1 MSRAPLQVLVFL
13 RRVINDEIEYLLLRR
28 ADSGVWQGI
37 AGGGEDDEG
46 PEDAAIRETLE
57 ETGVALSALV
67 NLESVSRIP
76 TFDVVGALLWG
87 DVVTELPEHAFCA
100 IVPADVRIIL
110 SAEHTESRWCGKDEA
125 LRLLEWESNKRAIL
139 KAEALVCELSSSSV

>member
-1 MSRAPLQVLVFL
+1 MSRAPFQVLVFL

-37 AGGGEDDEG
+37 AGGGEDDEES
-46 PEDAAIRETLE
+46 EDAAIRETLE

-67 NLESVSRIP
+67 NLESVSMIP
-76 TFDVVGALLWG
+76 TLDVTDVLLWG
-87 DVVTELPEHAFCA
+87 DDVTELPEHAFCA
-100 IVPADVRIIL
+100 TVPADVRIIL

>member
-1 MSRAPLQVLVFL
+1 MSRAPFQILVFL

-46 PEDAAIRETLE
+46 PEDAATRETLE
-57 ETGVALSALV
+57 ETGVALSTLV
-67 NLESVSRIP
+67 DLESVSMIP
-76 TFDVVGALLWG
+76 TLDVVGALVWG
-87 DVVTELPEHAFCA
+87 DDVTELPEHAFCA
-100 IVPADVRIIL
+100 AVPANAQIIL
-110 SAEHTESRWCGKDEA
+110 SGEHIESRWCEGDEA

-139 KAEALVCELSSSSV
+139 KAEALAY

>member
-1 MSRAPLQVLVFL
+1 MSRAPFQVLVFL
-13 RRVINDEIEYLLLRR
+13 RRVINDEFEYLLLRR
-28 ADSGVWQGI
+28 ADSGVWQGV

-67 NLESVSRIP
+67 NLESVSMIP
-76 TFDVVGALLWG
+76 TLDVTDVLLWG
-87 DVVTELPEHAFCA
+87 DDVTELPEHAFCA
-100 IVPADVRIIL
+100 TVLADVRIIL

>member
-1 MSRAPLQVLVFL
+1 MSRAPFQVLVFL

-28 ADSGVWQGI
+28 ADSGAWQGI

-57 ETGVALSALV
+57 EAGVALSALV
-67 NLESVSRIP
+67 NLESVSMIP
-76 TFDVVGALLWG
+76 ALDVVDALLWG
-87 DVVTELPEHAFCA
+87 DDVTELPEYAFCA
-100 IVPADVRIIL
+100 NVPANAPIVL
-110 SAEHTESRWCGKDEA
+110 SGEHIESRWCGKDEA

-139 KAEALVCELSSSSV
+139 KAEALVY

>member
-1 MSRAPLQVLVFL
+1 MSRAPFQVLVFL
-13 RRVINDEIEYLLLRR
+13 RRVINDEFEYLLLRR
-28 ADSGVWQGI
+28 ADSGVWQGV

-67 NLESVSRIP
+67 NLESVSMIP
-76 TFDVVGALLWG
+76 TLDVTDVLLWG
-87 DVVTELPEHAFCA
+87 DDVTELPEHAFCA
-100 IVPADVRIIL
+100 TVPADVRIIL

-125 LRLLEWESNKRAIL
+125 LKLLEWESNKRAIL